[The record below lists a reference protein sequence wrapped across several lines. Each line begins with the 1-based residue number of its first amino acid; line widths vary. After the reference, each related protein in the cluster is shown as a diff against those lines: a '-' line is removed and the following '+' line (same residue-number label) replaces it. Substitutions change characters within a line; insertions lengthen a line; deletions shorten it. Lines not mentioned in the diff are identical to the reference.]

1 MSSSAVVDPRPAER
15 TPGDERP
22 SRRLFDVAF
31 YIPSVTPL
39 LVPAMQLSP
48 TGGAETQVFLLS
60 RALARRGLRVAVIA
74 AEPAG
79 GHRLPSAVDGVAVI
93 TRPPYRSHSPMIGKL
108 REAARI
114 WRTLRRVDAE
124 VVVRRMC
131 GVDVGIVGAYA
142 RLARTRFVYSS
153 ASVADFSPEQLL
165 PKRRDVRLFEF
176 GVKAATR
183 VVVQTEE
190 QVELCRRRF
199 HTEPLLAR
207 SIAET
212 APPAAGEPSYFVW
225 IGRLIDYKNP
235 MAFVELARSVPEAQF
250 AMVGV
255 PHEANPDAMQL
266 AGEVRDAAASTDN
279 LRLVDPVPRTEL
291 STLFERAVAVVNTA
305 VFEGMPNVMLEAWA
319 RGVPAL
325 ALQQDPD
332 GVIERHGLGGYAR
345 RSSEA
350 LAQLAREL
358 WAGRQD
364 AQAQRER
371 CRRYIEAHHSEDA
384 VVERWLEALAPERD

>member
-1 MSSSAVVDPRPAER
+1 MNSATLEDPRAAEAATGNR
-15 TPGDERP
+15 R
-22 SRRLFDVAF
+22 SRRGLFDVAF
-31 YIPSVTPL
+31 YAPSVTPL
-39 LVPAMQLSP
+39 LVPEMRLSP
-48 TGGAETQVFLLS
+48 AGGAETQVFLVS
-60 RALARRGLRVAVIA
+60 RALARRGLRVALIV
-74 AEPAG
+74 AEPG
-79 GHRLPSAVDGVAVI
+79 GARQLPGQVDGVAI
-93 TRPPYRSHSPMIGKL
+93 IPRPPYRAHSPLIGKV
-108 REAARI
+108 RESVRI
-114 WRTLRRVDAE
+114 WGTLRRVDAE
-124 VVVRRMC
+124 VLVKRMC
-131 GVDVGIVGAYA
+131 GADVGIVGAYA
-142 RLARTRFVYSS
+142 RATRTPFVYSS

-176 GVKAATR
+176 GVKAARR